1 MATIYLV
8 RHGQASFGA
17 KDYDRLSPIGWQQG
31 RVLGRSLV
39 ATAKPQAVFGGTLR
53 RHRETV
59 EAVASGF
66 GDGLPA
72 MQVASGFDE
81 FDHVALIR
89 CHRPQWQDHSVM
101 VRDLAVSA
109 TPAKMFQVEFIAALQ
124 RWASGRFDR
133 DYVESWPGF
142 KARVLAAMD
151 KAISYAAG
159 RDLLVATSGG
169 PIAVIVQTLLD
180 LSDERTLDL
189 HSMIANTSVSRVL
202 YSGRRRHSG
211 HEPHDGSRRSLAV
224 FNNYSHLEAED
235 PALVTF
241 R

>member
-17 KDYDRLSPIGWQQG
+17 EDYDRLSQIGWQQG
-31 RVLGRSLV
+31 RVLGRALKCSQ
-39 ATAKPQAVFGGTLR
+39 ATAAKPLAVFGGTLR

-59 EAVASGF
+59 EAMDRGF
-66 GDGLPA
+66 GDGLRD

-81 FDHVALIR
+81 FDHVALIHR
-89 CHRPQWQDHSVM
+89 HRPQWQDHSVM
-101 VRDLAVSA
+101 ARDLAASIA
-109 TPAKMFQVEFIAALQ
+109 PAKTFQMEFFAAVQ
-124 RWASGRFDR
+124 RWASGGFDHE
-133 DYVESWPGF
+133 YAESWPGF
-142 KARVLAAMD
+142 KTRVLAALD
-151 KAISYAAG
+151 EAVSCAAG
-159 RDLLVATSGG
+159 KDLLVATSGG
-169 PIAVIVQTLLD
+169 PIAVIVQALLD

-189 HSMIANTSVSRVL
+189 NSMIANTSVTRVL
-202 YSGRRRHSG
+202 YSSRERHG
-211 HEPHDGSRRSLAV
+211 DSRRSLAV